1 VKYCKNKP
9 ESNAILVQHS
19 GSCGGVFEELQKK
32 YNIDH
37 PIAAYLIKPVQ
48 RITKYQ
54 LLLKDLQSCCKE
66 GQGEIKDGLDVM
78 LSVPRK
84 ANDALHLSLLEGC
97 DISTDELGDVVV
109 QDTLYVSDSRHHL
122 LRKSRERHCFLF
134 ELYLVFAKHVKDNS
148 NNPKVKYLYKNKLMT
163 SELGV
168 TEHIEGDE
176 CKFAV
181 WTGRAPISDYRIVL
195 KASTLEGKQT
205 WVKKLREVI
214 QETYFN
220 SALRMYMPK
229 SPAKLK
235 PESQRCSRDLEEE
248 NLDRGSL
255 ASFGSGNT
263 TDSDKNSGVEMTWVI
278 ADFTA
283 TTAGQVSVTKGQQV
297 ELLDCYVV

>member
-1 VKYCKNKP
+1 MAELLQTERTYVKDLDVCIKAYLDEIRALQNVPIGLHGRIDILFGNIEDIRNFHRDVFIKELEKYETMPEDVGHCFVTWAQKFDMYVKYCKNKP

-32 YNIDH
+32 HNIDH

-134 ELYLVFAKHVKDNS
+134 ELYLVFAKHVKDHS
-148 NNPKVKYLYKNKLMT
+148 NNPKVKYLYKNKLMVILSLICLILCT
-163 SELGV
+163 ILISNS
-168 TEHIEGDE
+168 
-176 CKFAV
+176 KF
-181 WTGRAPISDYRIVL
+181 ISDF
-195 KASTLEGKQT
+195 GT
-205 WVKKLREVI
+205 W
-214 QETYFN
+214 
-220 SALRMYMPK
+220 
-229 SPAKLK
+229 
-235 PESQRCSRDLEEE
+235 
-248 NLDRGSL
+248 
-255 ASFGSGNT
+255 
-263 TDSDKNSGVEMTWVI
+263 
-278 ADFTA
+278 
-283 TTAGQVSVTKGQQV
+283 
-297 ELLDCYVV
+297 CY